1 MSVAGIERWRTLLF
15 WVLVVGVIG
24 ILAELLLLGHD
35 DDTLQFIPLGLGAAY
50 LLAFAWYGATRGRG
64 AVLAVRVVSGLACVS
79 AAVGIFL
86 HYRANVEWELE
97 TTPTMHGMELFRE
110 AITGSLPLLAPGA
123 MLQLGLL
130 GLLWSHRHPALATS
144 AGGRTLSTES

>member
-1 MSVAGIERWRTLLF
+1 MTAAGMERWRTVLLY
-15 WVLVVGVIG
+15 VLVVGVLG

-35 DDTLQFIPLGLGAAY
+35 DDTLQFIPLGIGAAY
-50 LLAFAWYGATRGRG
+50 LLAFAWYGATRARR

-110 AITGSLPLLAPGA
+110 AVTGSLPLLAPGA

-130 GLLWSHRHPALATS
+130 GLLWSHRHPALAIT
-144 AGGRTLSTES
+144 AGGRTLPTES

>member
-1 MSVAGIERWRTLLF
+1 MTAAGMERWRTVLLY
-15 WVLVVGVIG
+15 VLVVGALG

-35 DDTLQFIPLGLGAAY
+35 DDTLQFIPLGIGAAY
-50 LLAFAWYGATRGRG
+50 LLAFAWYGATRARR

-86 HYRANVEWELE
+86 HYRATVEWELE
-97 TTPTMHGMELFRE
+97 TTPTMHGMALYRE
-110 AITGSLPLLAPGA
+110 AVTGSLPLLAPGA

-130 GLLWSHRHPALATS
+130 GLLWSHRHPALAIT
-144 AGGRTLSTES
+144 AGSRTLPTES

>member
-1 MSVAGIERWRTLLF
+1 MSTAGIERWRTLLF
-15 WVLVVGVIG
+15 WVLVLGVLG

-50 LLAFAWYGATRGRG
+50 LLAFARYGTARSRG
-64 AVLAVRVVSGLACVS
+64 AVLAVRIVSGLACLS
-79 AAVGIFL
+79 SAVGIFL

-110 AITGSLPLLAPGA
+110 AVTGSLPLLAPGA
-123 MLQLGLL
+123 MLQIGLL
-130 GLLWSHRHPALATS
+130 GLLWSHRHPALATT
-144 AGGRTLSTES
+144 AGGRTLPTES

>member
-1 MSVAGIERWRTLLF
+1 MSIAGIERWRTLLF

-50 LLAFAWYGATRGRG
+50 LLAFAWYGATRSRG

>member
-1 MSVAGIERWRTLLF
+1 MIAAGVDRWRTLLL

-50 LLAFAWYGATRGRG
+50 LLAFAWYGAARARG

-130 GLLWSHRHPALATS
+130 GLLWSHRHPALATTAS
-144 AGGRTLSTES
+144 GRTLSTES

>member
-1 MSVAGIERWRTLLF
+1 MSTAGIERWRTLLC

-50 LLAFAWYGATRGRG
+50 LLAFAWSGAARARG

-79 AAVGIFL
+79 AGVGIFL

-110 AITGSLPLLAPGA
+110 AVTGSLPLLAPGA

-130 GLLWSHRHPALATS
+130 GLLWSHRHPALASS
-144 AGGRTLSTES
+144 AGSRTLSTES

>member
-1 MSVAGIERWRTLLF
+1 M
-15 WVLVVGVIG
+15 
-24 ILAELLLLGHD
+24 
-35 DDTLQFIPLGLGAAY
+35 
-50 LLAFAWYGATRGRG
+50 
-64 AVLAVRVVSGLACVS
+64 
-79 AAVGIFL
+79 GIFL

-130 GLLWSHRHPALATS
+130 GLLWSHRHPALATT
-144 AGGRTLSTES
+144 AGGRTLFTES

>member
-1 MSVAGIERWRTLLF
+1 MTAAGMERWRTVLLY
-15 WVLVVGVIG
+15 VLVVGALG

-35 DDTLQFIPLGLGAAY
+35 DDTLQFIPLGIGAAY
-50 LLAFAWYGATRGRG
+50 LLAFAWYGATRARR

-110 AITGSLPLLAPGA
+110 AVTGSLPLLAPGA

-130 GLLWSHRHPALATS
+130 GLLWSHRHPALAIT
-144 AGGRTLSTES
+144 GGRRTQPTES

>member
-1 MSVAGIERWRTLLF
+1 MSTAGIERWRTLLF
-15 WVLVVGVIG
+15 WVLVLGVLG

-50 LLAFAWYGATRGRG
+50 LLAFAWYGTARSRG
-64 AVLAVRVVSGLACVS
+64 AVLAVRIVSGLACLS
-79 AAVGIFL
+79 SAVGIFL

-110 AITGSLPLLAPGA
+110 AVTGSLPLLAPGA
-123 MLQLGLL
+123 MLQIGLL
-130 GLLWSHRHPALATS
+130 GLLWSHRHPALATT
-144 AGGRTLSTES
+144 AGGRTLPTES

>member
-1 MSVAGIERWRTLLF
+1 MSIAGIERWRTLLF

-50 LLAFAWYGATRGRG
+50 LLAFAWYGATRSRG

-130 GLLWSHRHPALATS
+130 GLLWSYRHPALATS

>member
-1 MSVAGIERWRTLLF
+1 MTAAGMERWRTVLLY
-15 WVLVVGVIG
+15 VLVVGALG

-35 DDTLQFIPLGLGAAY
+35 DDTLQFIPLGIGAAY
-50 LLAFAWYGATRGRG
+50 LLAFAWYGATRARR

-110 AITGSLPLLAPGA
+110 AVTGSLPLLAPGA

-130 GLLWSHRHPALATS
+130 GLLWSHRHPALAITAAS
-144 AGGRTLSTES
+144 RTLPTES

>member
-1 MSVAGIERWRTLLF
+1 MNAAGIERWRTLLLL
-15 WVLVVGVIG
+15 VLVFGVIG

-35 DDTLQFIPLGLGAAY
+35 EDTLQFIPLGVGVAY
-50 LLAFAWYGATRGRG
+50 LLVCAWYAAARGRG
-64 AVLAVRVVSGLACVS
+64 AVLAVRVVSGMASVS

-110 AITGSLPLLAPGA
+110 AVTGSLPLLAPGA
-123 MLQLGLL
+123 MLQIGLL
-130 GLLWSHRHPALATS
+130 GLLWSYRHPALATT
-144 AGGRTLSTES
+144 AGGRTLPTES

>member
-1 MSVAGIERWRTLLF
+1 MSTAGIERWRTLLF

-50 LLAFAWYGATRGRG
+50 LLAFAWYGAARARG

-110 AITGSLPLLAPGA
+110 AVTGSLPLLAPGA

-130 GLLWSHRHPALATS
+130 GLLWSHRHPALASS
-144 AGGRTLSTES
+144 AGSRTLSTES

>member
-1 MSVAGIERWRTLLF
+1 MSIAGIERWRTLLF

-50 LLAFAWYGATRGRG
+50 LLAFAWYGATRSRG

-97 TTPTMHGMELFRE
+97 TTPTIHGMELFRE

>member
-1 MSVAGIERWRTLLF
+1 MNAAGIERWRTLLL

-24 ILAELLLLGHD
+24 ILVELLLLGHD
-35 DDTLQFIPLGLGAAY
+35 EDTLQFVPLGIGAAY
-50 LLAFAWYGATRGRG
+50 LLACAWYAAVRGRR
-64 AVLAVRVVSGLACVS
+64 AVLAVRIVSGLACVS

-130 GLLWSHRHPALATS
+130 GLLWSYRHPALAGTAS
-144 AGGRTLSTES
+144 GRTLSTES

>member
-50 LLAFAWYGATRGRG
+50 LLAFAWYGAARARS

-79 AAVGIFL
+79 AGVGIFL

-130 GLLWSHRHPALATS
+130 GLLWSHRHPALATT
-144 AGGRTLSTES
+144 AGGRTLFTES

>member
-1 MSVAGIERWRTLLF
+1 MNAAGIERWRSLLLL
-15 WVLVVGVIG
+15 VLVVGVLG

-35 DDTLQFIPLGLGAAY
+35 QDALQFVPLGIGEAY
-50 LLAFAWYGATRGRG
+50 LLAFAWYGSARSRG

-97 TTPTMHGMELFRE
+97 TTPDMHGLELFRE
-110 AITGSLPLLAPGA
+110 VITGALPLLAPGA
-123 MLQLGLL
+123 MLQFGLL
-130 GLLWSHRHPALATS
+130 GLLWTYRHPLLATS
-144 AGGRTLSTES
+144 ASGDVPTTEN